1 MPVRQRCLLHV
12 TILQFPTPR
21 LPAPVERGLPL
32 AGPAAVTGSS
42 WSPIGSAAAFTGEY
56 RLEGFRWGPGK
67 LLADG
72 IFTGELVDTDGRR
85 IAAGSRRHS
94 ARVGLVSTPELF
106 QAALGPLAV
115 DIMGFVVAVD
125 EFRVDLDWLL

>member
-1 MPVRQRCLLHV
+1 MPDRRRCLLHV

-21 LPAPVERGLPL
+21 LPAPIERGLPL
-32 AGPAAVTGSS
+32 ARPAAVTGSS
-42 WSPIGSAAAFTGEY
+42 WSPVGSAATFTGEY
-56 RLEGFRWGPGK
+56 RLEAFRWGPGK

-72 IFTGELVDTDGRR
+72 IFTGRLVDDEGRR
-85 IAAGSRRHS
+85 IAVGSRRHS
-94 ARVGLVSTPELF
+94 ARVSLISTPDVF
-106 QAALGPLAV
+106 QAGLGPLAV